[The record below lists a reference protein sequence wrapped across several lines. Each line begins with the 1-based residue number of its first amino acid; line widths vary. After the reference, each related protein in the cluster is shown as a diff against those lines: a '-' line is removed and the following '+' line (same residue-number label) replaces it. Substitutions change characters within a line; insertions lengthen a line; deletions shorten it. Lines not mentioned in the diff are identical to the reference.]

1 MVKKPLT
8 DDEIKELIREG
19 ETPDSMEAD
28 VEESSITEEQIERFK
43 KIYSDYKSGK
53 IKIECTD
60 EDKKRIIKR
69 YIQLMREAGET
80 DDEIEQFMKE
90 NPIKFIE

>member
-60 EDKKRIIKR
+60 DDKKRIIKDH
-69 YIQLMREAGET
+69 IQLMRKTGSS
-80 DDEIEQFMKE
+80 DEEIKE
-90 NPIKFIE
+90 DMEKKPI